1 MDAFPPDVESSNP
14 RQEVM
19 RPWSKA
25 CIVDVVVDDVL
36 FRTAAASADDEEDDD
51 RLLIP

>member
-25 CIVDVVVDDVL
+25 CIVDVVVVDDVL
-36 FRTAAASADDEEDDD
+36 FRTAADEEEDD